1 MKIPAITRIM
11 LHIGIT
17 AITLSAYS
25 SPKLAAKDVYKRQA
39 QSPYKHSKIGTIVL
53 KNAFYEVLPARK
65 WAR

>member
-25 SPKLAAKDVYKRQA
+25 SPKLAAKLA
-39 QSPYKHSKIGTIVL
+39 QESSTMKYMGIYVPTIQRL
-53 KNAFYEVLPARK
+53 NTAYPIRLFLALL
-65 WAR
+65 